1 MRYKGA
7 FWFTLNFMAFFLS
20 GHICGVGGEKKC
32 AKMLQA
38 KPSFCLS
45 SPKVQ
50 HFVVCEVLLLE
61 VCTLCMKK
69 KGNSV

>member
-20 GHICGVGGEKKC
+20 GHIRGVGGEKKC

-38 KPSFCLS
+38 KPSF
-45 SPKVQ
+45 
-50 HFVVCEVLLLE
+50 
-61 VCTLCMKK
+61 
-69 KGNSV
+69 